1 MTRLRPREQRT
12 IRVGL
17 VVSAVSLIIAFGI
30 VPVFTHARAREA
42 LIDARREELARLRG
56 LIAQEPQLR
65 AAVSAGES
73 QAASSSR
80 RVLSARSA
88 ALAAS
93 VLQTALQQAASNAAL
108 SVSSLDVTGE
118 ADSTVADALPA
129 SMTAM
134 GDLRGVSAFL
144 ATIRSGPFV
153 LDIAELRLRTN
164 PALIGQPLQLSLVL
178 HAPWVQDGTR

>member
-80 RVLSARSA
+80 RELSARSA

-93 VLQTALQQAASNAAL
+93 VLQTA
-108 SVSSLDVTGE
+108 
-118 ADSTVADALPA
+118 
-129 SMTAM
+129 
-134 GDLRGVSAFL
+134 DLNL
-144 ATIRSGPFV
+144 A
-153 LDIAELRLRTN
+153 
-164 PALIGQPLQLSLVL
+164 
-178 HAPWVQDGTR
+178 

>member
-1 MTRLRPREQRT
+1 MTRLQPSEQRT
-12 IRVGL
+12 IRFGL
-17 VVSAVSLIIAFGI
+17 VVSAASLLIAFGI
-30 VPVFTHARAREA
+30 VPVLTHARARET
-42 LIDARREELARLRG
+42 LIDARREEIGRLRG

-65 AAVSAGES
+65 AAVGAGET
-73 QAASSSR
+73 QAAASSR

-93 VLQTALQQAASNAAL
+93 VLQTSLQQAASNAAL

-129 SMTAM
+129 SMTAI

-144 ATIRSGPFV
+144 ATVRNGPFV
-153 LDIAELRLRTN
+153 VDISEVRLRTN
-164 PALIGQPLQLSLVL
+164 PALFGQPLQLSLVL

>member
-1 MTRLRPREQRT
+1 MTRLQPREQRT
-12 IRVGL
+12 IRAGL
-17 VVSAVSLIIAFGI
+17 IVSAVSLIVAFGI
-30 VPVFTHARAREA
+30 VPVFTRARAREA

-65 AAVSAGES
+65 AAVNAGES

-80 RVLSARSA
+80 RVLTARSA

-129 SMTAM
+129 SMTAI

-144 ATIRSGPFV
+144 ATVRNGPFV
-153 LDIAELRLRTN
+153 VDVSELRLRTN
-164 PALIGQPLQLSLVL
+164 PALFGQPLQLSLVL

>member
-1 MTRLRPREQRT
+1 MTRLQPREQRT
-12 IRVGL
+12 IRLGL
-17 VVSAVSLIIAFGI
+17 VVSAVSLILAFGI
-30 VPVFTHARAREA
+30 VPVFTRARARET
-42 LIDARREELARLRG
+42 LIDARREEVARLRE
-56 LIAQEPQLR
+56 LIAQESQLR
-65 AAVSAGES
+65 AAVSAGET

-93 VLQTALQQAASNAAL
+93 VLQAALQQAASSAAL
-108 SVSSLDVTGE
+108 SVGSLDVTGE

-129 SMTAM
+129 SMTAI

-144 ATIRSGPFV
+144 ATVRNGPFV
-153 LDIAELRLRTN
+153 VDVSELRLRTN
-164 PALIGQPLQLSLVL
+164 PSLFGQPLQLSLVL